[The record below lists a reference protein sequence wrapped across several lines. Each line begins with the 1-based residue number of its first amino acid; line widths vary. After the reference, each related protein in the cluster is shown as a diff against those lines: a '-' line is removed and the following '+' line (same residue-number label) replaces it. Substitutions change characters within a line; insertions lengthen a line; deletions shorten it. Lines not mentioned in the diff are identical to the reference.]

1 MERQQFA
8 PAGDPA
14 VQHIGGH
21 PPRPRSVRR
30 SRLLRRI
37 GAVAAVASLG
47 AAMLGSVPAQAAI
60 TTKATPAAVVT
71 TVHQPVPAPT
81 GLTGPE
87 LAAYRAHNYRLLGT
101 PVRTVVT
108 RSSHPAPAPPGAAA
122 NDPCQTVSAHINEY
136 NVWGAVLWTY
146 TVNTYYCWNYVTVT
160 YHHTWAQS
168 SIPGWSSLLGWQYKG
183 TQTNDFWCYYAT
195 SRWCSGNEEYLQAE
209 YDYCPVHYGCIES
222 LYPWIEMWELYD
234 GNWGSQGGM

>member
-8 PAGDPA
+8 PTGDPA
-14 VQHIGGH
+14 VQHIGRH
-21 PPRPRSVRR
+21 PQRPRGAKKRTLG
-30 SRLLRRI
+30 RLALT
-37 GAVAAVASLG
+37 LC
-47 AAMLGSVPAQAAI
+47 VPAVVAVTGMTTLTGQAL
-60 TTKATPAAVVT
+60 AAPSGGTVT
-71 TVHQPVPAPT
+71 AVHQLVPAPPD
-81 GLTGPE
+81 LTGPE
-87 LAAYRAHNYRLLGT
+87 LVAYRAHNYRLLGT

-146 TVNTYYCWNYVTVT
+146 TVNTYYCWDYVTVT